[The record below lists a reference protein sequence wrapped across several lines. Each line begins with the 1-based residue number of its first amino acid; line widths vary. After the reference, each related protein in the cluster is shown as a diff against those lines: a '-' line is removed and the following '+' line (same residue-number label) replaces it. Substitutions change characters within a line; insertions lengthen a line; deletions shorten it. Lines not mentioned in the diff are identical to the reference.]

1 MKQKY
6 FCELDEEDITK
17 IIADHFNVDV
27 NKVSMSCGHAI
38 VGVGPMEREEHCV
51 GCKIELSVNGTR

>member
-27 NKVSMSCGHAI
+27 NKVSMSCGIRLWAL
-38 VGVGPMEREEHCV
+38 GRWSERNTV
-51 GCKIELSVNGTR
+51 SAARLSCL